1 MGRFSSRML
10 SSLARLKS
18 GAGPAK
24 PQADAAL
31 LPVGM
36 NRRGAL
42 AAFATAACGL
52 ALPEMAL
59 AVGPSQPDGSEQARA
74 NAEQA
79 IPFDKLKPETRAK
92 LLSVVDRPTLYRRL
106 PIQSIDCDHDLHVFL
121 VRYPEVVVNIWQLM
135 GISNIQAKRT
145 ADFTIEGSDGAGT
158 TSKID
163 LVYGTP
169 DLHLFF
175 CEGSYEGPLFRRLL
189 TGRSVLLLRSGYSF
203 DRAKRPIVTNQL
215 DVFLA
220 VDNAG
225 AEFLTKTLH
234 STVGKTIDSNFTETT
249 KFLTR
254 VSDAAERN
262 GPGMQ
267 NLAAKLNNCNEDV
280 RRGFVDVSTGVG
292 PRHAERIA
300 ALTNPLQVQPDGRI
314 TQPASTAL
322 PQRR

>member
-10 SSLARLKS
+10 SSLAQMRS
-18 GAGPAK
+18 GVQPVMPLAMPGALVGGLASRRK
-24 PQADAAL
+24 FMAAAL
-31 LPVGM
+31 AG
-36 NRRGAL
+36 
-42 AAFATAACGL
+42 AACCLGR
-52 ALPEMAL
+52 PDWTL

-79 IPFDKLKPETRAK
+79 IPFDKLKPDTRAK

-106 PIQSIDCDHDLHVFL
+106 PIQSIDCDHELHVFL

-135 GISNIQAKRT
+135 GITNIQARRT
-145 ADFTIEGSDGAGT
+145 AEFTVEGSDGAGT
-158 TSKID
+158 NSKIN

-169 DLHLFF
+169 DLHLYF
-175 CEGSYEGPLFRRLL
+175 CEGSYEGPLFKRLL
-189 TGRSVLLLRSGYSF
+189 TGRSVLLLRSGYTF

-225 AEFLTKTLH
+225 AELLAKTLH
-234 STVGKTIDSNFTETT
+234 TTVGKTIDSNFTETT

-254 VSDAAERN
+254 VSEAAERN

-267 NLAAKLNNCNEDV
+267 NLGAKLNNCSEEV
-280 RRGFVDVSTGVG
+280 RRGFVDISSGVG
-292 PRHAERIA
+292 TRHAERIA
-300 ALTNPLQVQPDGRI
+300 ALTNPLQIQPDGRI
-314 TQPASTAL
+314 TQPASAS
-322 PQRR
+322 RR

>member
-1 MGRFSSRML
+1 MGRYSSHML
-10 SSLARLKS
+10 SSLAQF
-18 GAGPAK
+18 GANLRPVK

-31 LPVGM
+31 LPIGM
-36 NRRGAL
+36 NRRGLL
-42 AAFATAACGL
+42 AAVATAACSL
-52 ALPEMAL
+52 AFSDWSF
-59 AVGPSQPDGSEQARA
+59 AVGPSQADGSEQARA
-74 NAEQA
+74 AAEQA

-92 LLSVVDRPTLYRRL
+92 LLSVVDRPTLFRRL
-106 PIQSIDCDHDLHVFL
+106 PIQSIDCDHELHVFL

-135 GISNIQAKRT
+135 GITSIQARRT
-145 ADFTIEGSDGAGT
+145 ADFTVEGSDGAGT
-158 TSKID
+158 NSKID

-175 CEGSYEGPLFRRLL
+175 CEGTYEGPLFRRLL
-189 TGRSVLLLRSGYSF
+189 TGRSVLLLRSNYSF
-203 DRAKRPIVTNQL
+203 DRAQRPIVTNQL

-225 AEFLTKTLH
+225 AELVTKTLH

-267 NLAAKLNNCNEDV
+267 NLAAKLKNCNEDV
-280 RRGFVDVSTGVG
+280 RASFAEISTGVG
-292 PRHAERIA
+292 TRQAERIA
-300 ALTNPLQVQPDGRI
+300 ALTTPLQVAPDGRI
-314 TQPASTAL
+314 TQPASA
-322 PQRR
+322 QRR

>member
-10 SSLARLKS
+10 SLLARLDA
-18 GAGPAK
+18 GAGPAES
-24 PQADAAL
+24 QADSAERLFGIARRGFLAAL
-31 LPVGM
+31 G
-36 NRRGAL
+36 G
-42 AAFATAACGL
+42 AACGL
-52 ALPEMAL
+52 ALPQFAL
-59 AVGPSQPDGSEQARA
+59 GVGPSQADGSEQARA

-135 GISNIQAKRT
+135 GISNIQARRT
-145 ADFTIEGSDGAGT
+145 AEFTVEGSDGAGT

-163 LVYGTP
+163 LIYGTP
-169 DLHLFF
+169 ELHLFF
-175 CEGSYEGPLFRRLL
+175 CEGSYEGPLFKRLL
-189 TGRSVLLLRSGYSF
+189 TGRSVLLLRSGYAF

-215 DVFLA
+215 DVFLT
-220 VDNAG
+220 VDSAG
-225 AEFLTKTLH
+225 AELLTKTLH
-234 STVGKTIDSNFTETT
+234 STVGKTIDSNFIETT

-267 NLAAKLNNCNEDV
+267 NLANKLTNCNEDV
-280 RRGFVDVSTGVG
+280 RRSFFDVSSGVG

-300 ALTNPLQVQPDGRI
+300 ALAN
-314 TQPASTAL
+314 AS
-322 PQRR
+322 PKR